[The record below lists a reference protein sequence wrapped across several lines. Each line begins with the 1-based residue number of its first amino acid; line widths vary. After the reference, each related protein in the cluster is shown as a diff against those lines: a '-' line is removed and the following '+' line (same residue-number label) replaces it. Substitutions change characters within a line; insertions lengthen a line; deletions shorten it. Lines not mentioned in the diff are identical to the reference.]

1 MFHIWE
7 YYLHSLTS
15 DRTHTVVQ
23 LFQTKTSQVD
33 FNLEAVWGSLTKRL
47 KNLFIWLTCP
57 VFIDQKLTKTRRMKS
72 TEYDQHRRL
81 HLKITLLVCSIGQ
94 NLHFCLGSWSFSEL
108 ERENQLPEKHRTQSV
123 CEQTRSLQCF
133 LSVSP
138 SQWVLC
144 DKPLEVGGFEHH
156 TECQRLCCLKRP
168 QRWDYPSP
176 VVEICQGIKLGT
188 HTGCVSRGVTICW
201 EQASVEWTEGM
212 TLSLLTIYLQA

>member
-81 HLKITLLVCSIGQ
+81 HLKISNTVSMFYWSKSTFLFGFLVIFWARKGKSAARKTQDTVSVWADQKPAVFPVC
-94 NLHFCLGSWSFSEL
+94 
-108 ERENQLPEKHRTQSV
+108 QSV
-123 CEQTRSLQCF
+123 
-133 LSVSP
+133 P
-138 SQWVLC
+138 
-144 DKPLEVGGFEHH
+144 VGA
-156 TECQRLCCLKRP
+156 L
-168 QRWDYPSP
+168 W
-176 VVEICQGIKLGT
+176 
-188 HTGCVSRGVTICW
+188 
-201 EQASVEWTEGM
+201 
-212 TLSLLTIYLQA
+212 